1 MQAAARRRFKITA
14 AAPLVA
20 PVSLEISVTP
30 WSNSVF
36 FCAKTPVI
44 PTRFLINAQSPN
56 RQSEGASRRYRIK
69 KKKSIYV
76 KPVDPATPPRRP
88 SFGKVDINIQRADHL
103 LKRAV
108 QYEKDMTPG
117 DRRVL
122 HEEAAILRLS
132 TSGAKEYLDMFMT
145 VDNLKD
151 RHDHRLFTEK
161 VIAEYEQKVIA
172 KQHPA
177 RTEEEAAG
185 DGSQKAMEYGAQR
198 AAWRAEIASRPPR
211 VGAYGRLSFDNVGR
225 RL

>member
-1 MQAAARRRFKITA
+1 M
-14 AAPLVA
+14 P
-20 PVSLEISVTP
+20 
-30 WSNSVF
+30 
-36 FCAKTPVI
+36 
-44 PTRFLINAQSPN
+44 SPN

-103 LKRAV
+103 LKRAA

-132 TSGAKEYLDMFMT
+132 TSGAKEYLEMFMT
-145 VDNLKD
+145 VDNLKE

-172 KQHPA
+172 KQQE
-177 RTEEEAAG
+177 RKKKLQEME
-185 DGSQKAMEYGAQR
+185 DQKAMEYGAQR